1 MDIASFV
8 KVNIAVSRGGP
19 VQRGLRSS
27 AVEIGLQCVLYTDTM
42 RCVGEA
48 MANYLFLMDAM
59 NSTNRAYVEMR
70 NLAVSS
76 NNDPTDHEVRYEH
89 MLLRKE
95 HVLLAV
101 PNADEAR
108 DEASARPFLGERTR
122 EAVLTVGAFSLRG
135 TLYTPLASNLLAYL
149 IEETGDYVPMT
160 YATFGHESGK
170 DVVTT
175 PYVLVRREAIAL
187 ASDLSIIKEA
197 PEEPD
202 KPAPMEAYVG
212 PIDADSACRILLAT
226 ELFEDVDATQLYPL
240 LRQMVEDRS
249 VIQRGVPARSVVI
262 REGELDDT
270 LYVVFQGRMEV
281 LAVVGG
287 DLKEVAE
294 LRPGDLFG
302 ELAFLGN
309 KRRSATVRAKSD
321 AVILVLSSGAWKRL
335 ATDIPN
341 ITGKLMRMVASRGAP
356 PSGGTL
362 GSLTRR

>member
-1 MDIASFV
+1 MQ
-8 KVNIAVSRGGP
+8 G
-19 VQRGLRSS
+19 GLRTS
-27 AVEIGLQCVLYTDTM
+27 AVEIGLQCVLYTETM
-42 RCVGEA
+42 RCMGEA

-70 NLAVSS
+70 SLAVSS
-76 NNDPTDHEVRYEH
+76 NADPTVHEVQYEH

-122 EAVLTVGAFSLRG
+122 EAILTVGSFSLRG
-135 TLYTPLASNLLAYL
+135 TLYTPMVSSLLAYL
-149 IEETGDYVPMT
+149 IEDTGEYIPTT
-160 YATFGHESGK
+160 YATFGHEAGK
-170 DVVTT
+170 EVVTT
-175 PYVLVRREAIAL
+175 PYLLVRREAIAL
-187 ASDLSIIKEA
+187 ASDLSIVKEGPEA
-197 PEEPD
+197 PAEA
-202 KPAPMEAYVG
+202 APMEAYVG

-226 ELFEDVDATQLYPL
+226 ELFEDVAAIDLYPL

-249 VIQRGVPARSVVI
+249 VIQRGLPARSVVI

-287 DLKEVAE
+287 ELKEVAE

-309 KRRSATVRAKSD
+309 KRRSAAVRAKSD
-321 AVILVLSSGAWKRL
+321 AVILVLASGAWKRL
-335 ATDIPN
+335 ATDLPN
-341 ITGKLMRMVASRGAP
+341 ITGKLMRMVARRSSP
-356 PSGGTL
+356 PAGGTL
-362 GSLTRR
+362 GSLSRR